1 MGTVLIADDE
11 KNIREGLKCILDW
24 NAYGFQVCAEA
35 ANGEEALQVILERH
49 PSIVLLDLHM
59 PKIHGI
65 EVIRMAREQ
74 GYQGRFIIL
83 SGYSDFSY
91 AQSAIR
97 YGVTNYLTKPIDE
110 EELQQTVEQIS
121 ADMEKETA
129 ERGSLRRIQTKAKDT
144 VLEELLLGMKH
155 SETGEIS
162 EEDLVSISLK
172 ADSYQVAVY
181 ETYYTDRNQPA
192 YQIEDVIAA
201 FVDSDGYEYCEL
213 EKRQVVLLK
222 GKSAIRQFQRFLDH
236 YEKRPLQ
243 EDSPLDT
250 MFLAYGRIVSRA
262 DRISDSYLDARK
274 LCDRR
279 FYCAEGA
286 HTFGYLELSDIQ
298 ETDEH
303 ITKERLHIFS
313 SRLIG
318 YLQAGSVDKVH
329 ETLKD
334 LEQYLHH
341 VTDSIQDVRLF
352 VTDLYLQIKEQ
363 VSRTYPECEELFE
376 SNSLIIEFIGNRFYF
391 YEIMQ
396 FIETKAREI
405 VLKIRGHAGAESTM
419 QDVLSYI
426 DHNFQSNLT
435 LEEVAPLFGYNSVY
449 FGKVFSKSTGSSF
462 NSYLNERRILQ
473 ARKLL
478 EDDDLKIYEI
488 AARVG
493 YSDVDYFSKKFR
505 SQEGIS
511 PADYRR
517 QLRADKQQENVQE

>member
-11 KNIREGLKCILDW
+11 KNIREGLTCIMDW
-24 NAYGFQVCAEA
+24 DAYGFQVCGEA
-35 ANGEEALQVILERH
+35 ANGEEALHMIMEMQ

-74 GYQGRFIIL
+74 GYEGRFIIL

-110 EELQQTVEQIS
+110 DELQKTVGQIRE
-121 ADMEKETA
+121 DLEKETA
-129 ERGSLRRIQTKAKDT
+129 KRGSLRRIQTKAKDA
-144 VLEELLLGMKH
+144 VLEELLAGVEDK
-155 SETGEIS
+155 ETGEIS
-162 EEDLVSISLK
+162 EEDLTAICLK
-172 ADSYQVAVY
+172 ADSYQVVVY
-181 ETYYTDRNQPA
+181 ETYYTDRKQSPYA
-192 YQIEDVIAA
+192 IGEVIAA
-201 FVDSDGYEYCEL
+201 FVNSDAYEYCEM
-213 EKRQVVLLK
+213 EQRQVLLLK
-222 GKSAIRQFQRFLDH
+222 GKGAIRQFQRFLDH

-243 EDSPLDT
+243 ADSPLDT
-250 MFLAYGRIVSRA
+250 MFLAYGQIVSRA
-262 DRISDSYLDARK
+262 EKIKDSYLDARR

-334 LEQYLHH
+334 LELYLHH

-352 VTDLYLQIKEQ
+352 ITDLYLQIKEQ

-376 SNSLIIEFIGNRFYF
+376 SNSLIIEFIGNRFYL

-405 VLKIRGHAGAESTM
+405 VLKIRGRAGAESTM

-426 DHNFQSNLT
+426 DHNFQGNLT

-462 NSYLNERRILQ
+462 NSYLNERRIIQ

-517 QLRADKQQENVQE
+517 QLRADIQQENIEE

>member
-11 KNIREGLKCILDW
+11 KNIREGLTCIMDW
-24 NAYGFQVCAEA
+24 DAYGFQVCGEA
-35 ANGEEALQVILERH
+35 ANGEEALHMIMEMQ

-74 GYQGRFIIL
+74 GYEGRFIIL

-110 EELQQTVEQIS
+110 DELQKTVGQIRE
-121 ADMEKETA
+121 DLEKETA
-129 ERGSLRRIQTKAKDT
+129 KRGSLRRIQTKAKDA
-144 VLEELLLGMKH
+144 VLEELLAGVEDK
-155 SETGEIS
+155 ETGEIS
-162 EEDLVSISLK
+162 EEDLTAICLK
-172 ADSYQVAVY
+172 ADSYQVVVY
-181 ETYYTDRNQPA
+181 ETYYTDRKQSPYA
-192 YQIEDVIAA
+192 IKEVIAA
-201 FVDSDGYEYCEL
+201 FVNSDAYEYCEM
-213 EKRQVVLLK
+213 EQRQVLLLK
-222 GKSAIRQFQRFLDH
+222 GKGAIRQFQRFLDH

-243 EDSPLDT
+243 ADSPLDT
-250 MFLAYGRIVSRA
+250 MFLAYGQIVSRA
-262 DRISDSYLDARK
+262 EKIKDSYLDARR

-334 LEQYLHH
+334 LELYLHH

-352 VTDLYLQIKEQ
+352 ITDLYLQIKEQ

-376 SNSLIIEFIGNRFYF
+376 SNSLIIEFIGNRFYL

-405 VLKIRGHAGAESTM
+405 VLKIRGRAGAESTM

-426 DHNFQSNLT
+426 DHNFQGNLT

-462 NSYLNERRILQ
+462 NSYLNERRIIQ

-517 QLRADKQQENVQE
+517 QLRADIQQENIEE